1 MTVDTGKGV
10 AGYPATP
17 TSPRKSTGLLARRR
31 GRIGLW
37 FVMPWVVGFLL
48 WYAIPMVASLW
59 FSFTDFNLVSN
70 EPTQYIG
77 LENWQRLFID
87 PAVRQSAWNTMVF
100 GAIALPVAIFFP
112 MFLAYLLVSKALR
125 AREGFRALFFLPSII
140 P

>member
-10 AGYPATP
+10 AGNPATP
-17 TSPRKSTGLLARRR
+17 TSPRQSTGLLARRR

-77 LENWQRLFID
+77 LDNWQRLFTD
-87 PAVRQSAWNTMVF
+87 PAVRQSAWH
-100 GAIALPVAIFFP
+100 GASAVQRMSGAARSSRTAMIADERVP
-112 MFLAYLLVSKALR
+112 
-125 AREGFRALFFLPSII
+125 
-140 P
+140 